1 MAVTPLSDTEIS
13 EGLSALAGW
22 EREGDKITKTYKLT
36 SYLAGIAFASAIGVV
51 AEGLDHHPDL
61 LIGWRKVTVSF
72 STHDAG
78 NKISQ
83 RDLEAAR
90 AVDALGYPKA

>member
-1 MAVTPLSDTEIS
+1 MAISALSDAEIS
-13 EGLSALAGW
+13 EGLNTLNGW
-22 EREGDKITKTYKLT
+22 EREDNHITKTYKFT
-36 SYLAGIAFASAIGVV
+36 SYLAGIAFASAVGVV

-61 LIGWRKVTVSF
+61 LIGWRKVTIRF

-78 NKISQ
+78 NQISQ